1 MTADGRDQTRFF
13 AATLHPRNPCIIC
26 PDGIT
31 NAEGDD
37 HYPWL
42 WSDTDTCKSISDW
55 AIQFDS
61 GSDAC
66 VVYGSIVPE
75 CCPLLTDSPTSSPTT
90 ENPCIICPNGVTAS
104 EGDGYAP
111 YATSGDNRTCA
122 ELIQEALTVESGT
135 DDCGWKGSDELVCC
149 KIEPKY
155 PCIICPDG
163 STNAAGDDHVP
174 GTWTQSCKYISDW
187 AIQFE
192 TGTDA
197 CVVYGSIV
205 PECCPLLTDSPTSSP
220 TTENPCIICPNGV
233 TAPEGDGWIPFSND
247 NRTCAELVRDALTV
261 QSGTSECGW
270 YEIDD
275 TYYCCHSEPVI
286 PCNLCPNG
294 ITADDD
300 HVPESCLQTCK
311 EISDMSQLYENG
323 SDACGVLDDTVPECC
338 PTSTVSPTTTFTNPS
353 IAPPVVETQWRIT
366 DSPIV
371 ATTLAPTP
379 ASTASTGTLIENQCV
394 ICPHGPSSS
403 LDDYAPY
410 AGDGDGRTC
419 AQLIQEALTV
429 ESGTD
434 DCGWAEFDEIFCCYT
449 SPTNPCIICP
459 DGATAGDDFVPEIEG
474 NTLTC
479 AVLIEFSILFAS
491 ESDSCRL
498 YGSVLPECC
507 PPSTCVIC
515 PNGPS
520 TGLDDYAP
528 YAIDGDGRTCAE
540 LIQEALTIESGT
552 EDCGWAELN
561 DGIECCYSEPANTCI
576 ICPDGVTASL
586 GDDYVP
592 EYDNNT
598 ATCADL
604 ITGAMRFESGL
615 DACGL
620 YDIDAAFCCPPG
632 MTTPPTPTP
641 TTPRVTTSQ
650 PSNSHPQSSMPT
662 SRTSD
667 SHPPSNPGEDN
678 SSEVIPV
685 TVDRQNAKS
694 ISAISISFVAGIT
707 LMALAVYLLRERAST
722 AQAPQTSNPGG
733 IVQMPEG
740 CVTTAVAMPID
751 PEIDPETV
759 IRPPSAWQMKVRPRN
774 TEAPA

>member
-1 MTADGRDQTRFF
+1 MVFGIDLF
-13 AATLHPRNPCIIC
+13 A
-26 PDGIT
+26 
-31 NAEGDD
+31 
-37 HYPWL
+37 
-42 WSDTDTCKSISDW
+42 
-55 AIQFDS
+55 Q
-61 GSDAC
+61 
-66 VVYGSIVPE
+66 
-75 CCPLLTDSPTSSPTT
+75 

-135 DDCGWKGSDELVCC
+135 DDCGWKGSDEVFCC
-149 KIEPKY
+149 YTPPTN

-163 STNAAGDDHVP
+163 ITNAEGDDHYP
-174 GTWTQSCKYISDW
+174 WLWSDTDTCKSISDW

-192 TGTDA
+192 SGSDV

-220 TTENPCIICPNGV
+220 TTENPCIICPTGV
-233 TAPEGDGWIPFSND
+233 TAPQGDGWIPFSND
-247 NRTCAELVRDALTV
+247 NRTCAELVQDALTV

-286 PCNLCPNG
+286 PCNRCPNG

-300 HVPESCLQTCK
+300 HVPESFLQTCK
-311 EISDMSQLYENG
+311 EISDMSQLCENG

-338 PTSTVSPTTTFTNPS
+338 HTSTVSPTTTFTNPS
-353 IAPPVVETQWRIT
+353 IAPPVVETQWRIA

-371 ATTLAPTP
+371 TTTLAPTP
-379 ASTASTGTLIENQCV
+379 ASTVDTIQESVSTGTVIENQCV

-434 DCGWAEFDEIFCCYT
+434 DCGWAEFDEIFCYYT
-449 SPTNPCIICP
+449 SPTNLCIICP
-459 DGATAGDDFVPEIEG
+459 DGATVGDDFVPEIEG

-491 ESDSCRL
+491 ESDSCHL
-498 YGSVLPECC
+498 YGSV
-507 PPSTCVIC
+507 
-515 PNGPS
+515 
-520 TGLDDYAP
+520 
-528 YAIDGDGRTCAE
+528 
-540 LIQEALTIESGT
+540 QEALTIESGT

-592 EYDNNT
+592 EYDDNT

-604 ITGAMRFESGL
+604 ITGAMRFESGS

-620 YDIDAAFCCPPG
+620 YDIDAEFCCPPG

-662 SRTSD
+662 SRTGD

-694 ISAISISFVAGIT
+694 VSAISISFVASIT
-707 LMALAVYLLRERAST
+707 LMALAVYLLRKRAST

-733 IVQMPEG
+733 IMQMPEG
-740 CVTTAVAMPID
+740 CVTTAVAMSID